1 MHTTEQAVIKVN
13 FSELFQIHEAQFI
26 SFFKEYVSV
35 FEKYFS
41 VFLEY
46 VSVFLKIRT
55 WASVTGR
62 ALSATMNCTASLQS
76 GVVKDPS

>member
-1 MHTTEQAVIKVN
+1 MYFSEVSYRYIKV
-13 FSELFQIHEAQFI
+13 FAI
-26 SFFKEYVSV
+26 SV
-35 FEKYFS
+35 FEEYFIWF
-41 VFLEY
+41 VLK
-46 VSVFLKIRT
+46 VFLKVLQRQIT